1 MQKYRGDLSYMPR
14 EMTAFQL
21 LLLVLFSTLMGC
33 TVEMGNRVVAQI
45 GDEEITVDQLREFIY
60 GLPEEAKSETTRVE
74 EARNHLNTMVNIQLL
89 IMEAKAADL
98 DKSPEFRARLER
110 VQRKKLS
117 SIFQDRVLEVE
128 EEVEE
133 GEVREY
139 AERMGITRAVRLADI
154 MVSSRD
160 NALIALR
167 ELNNGV
173 PFGQV
178 AKKWSINKKTSAQG
192 GDLGRYTTREQMV
205 APLQDKLFS
214 LALGEISEPIK
225 IGGNYSIFTVIAD
238 STIELSPQRRLT
250 IQMGLKKERK
260 LRALSTIVA
269 ELKKKYHLELDREGL
284 ALIVEKVRG
293 DASFTSDMERN
304 IVLYRYDGGEITAQ
318 DLADAGHI
326 LKGNALAQL
335 SDSSQ
340 VIAFAED
347 HVVPNA
353 MLVEAALRA
362 GIDEEAETAK
372 WLRNQANQLLISA
385 LRAQLLKTKVTIAE
399 NELRQFY
406 EAHAERYL
414 HPEQIEVQEILVET
428 EAEALRLMEHIQRG
442 ARLGDLA
449 KKYSIRSLEVRDEEG
464 RFHFHLFE
472 KAFLGGFVEVAE
484 EAEIGAL
491 TGPAKVDEGY
501 SIFEVISRE
510 RKQETFQEAEW
521 RVRSQLR
528 REKNRKTF
536 NLFIEELR
544 NKYASKVVIRED
556 NLRAA
561 FGEG

>member
-1 MQKYRGDLSYMPR
+1 MPR
-14 EMTAFQL
+14 EMTAYWLLPL
-21 LLLVLFSTLMGC
+21 LLFTALTGC
-33 TVEMGNRVVAQI
+33 TVETGDRTVAQI
-45 GDEEITVDQLREFIY
+45 GDEEITVDQLRKFIA
-60 GLPEEAKSETTRVE
+60 GLPKEAKAETTRVE
-74 EARNHLNTMVNIQLL
+74 EAKNHLNTMINIQLL

-110 VQRKKLS
+110 VQREKLI
-117 SIFQDRVLEVE
+117 SIFQDRELEVE
-128 EEVEE
+128 EEVVED
-133 GEVREY
+133 EVREY
-139 AERMGITRAVRLADI
+139 AERMGLTRAVRLADI
-154 MVSSRD
+154 MVPSRE
-160 NALIALR
+160 NASAALR
-167 ELNNGV
+167 ELKNGV

-178 AKKWSINKKTSAQG
+178 AQKWSINKKTAAQG
-192 GDLGRYTTREQMV
+192 GDLGRYTTREHMV
-205 APLQDKLFS
+205 MPLQDKLFS
-214 LALGEISEPIK
+214 LALGEVSEPIK

-238 STIELSPQRRLT
+238 STIELSPQRRLA
-250 IQMGLKKERK
+250 IQMGLKKEK
-260 LRALSTIVA
+260 KQRALSTLVT
-269 ELKKKYHLELDREGL
+269 EFKEKYHLELDREGL

-293 DASFTSDMERN
+293 GSSFASETERN

-318 DLADAGHI
+318 DLADAGHV

-340 VIAFAED
+340 VIAFAER

-362 GIDEEAETAK
+362 GIDEEAEAVE
-372 WLRNQANQLLISA
+372 WLGNQANQLLISA
-385 LRAQLLKTKVTIAE
+385 LRARLLRAKVTIAE

-406 EAHAERYL
+406 EAHAERYM
-414 HPEQIEVQEILVET
+414 HPEQIEVQEVLVET
-428 EAEALRLMEHIQRG
+428 EAEALRLMEQIQKG

-449 KKYSIRSLEVRDEEG
+449 KKYSIRSLEDLDEEG

-472 KAFLGGFVEVAE
+472 QAFLGGFVEVAE
-484 EAEIGAL
+484 KAEIGVI

-501 SIFEVISRE
+501 SIFKVLSRE
-510 RKQETFQEAEW
+510 RKRETFQEAEW

-528 REKNRKTF
+528 REKNRKAF
-536 NLFIEELR
+536 NLFIEEVR

>member
-1 MQKYRGDLSYMPR
+1 MPR
-14 EMTAFQL
+14 EMTAYWLLPL
-21 LLLVLFSTLMGC
+21 LLFTALTGC
-33 TVEMGNRVVAQI
+33 TVETGDRTVAQI
-45 GDEEITVDQLREFIY
+45 GDEEITVDQLRKFIA
-60 GLPEEAKSETTRVE
+60 GLPKEAKAETTRVE
-74 EARNHLNTMVNIQLL
+74 EAKNHLNTMINIQLL

-110 VQRKKLS
+110 VQREKLI
-117 SIFQDRVLEVE
+117 SIFQDRELEVE
-128 EEVEE
+128 EEVVED
-133 GEVREY
+133 EVREY
-139 AERMGITRAVRLADI
+139 AERMGLTRAVRLADI
-154 MVSSRD
+154 MVPSRE
-160 NALIALR
+160 NASAALR
-167 ELNNGV
+167 ELKNGV

-178 AKKWSINKKTSAQG
+178 AQKWSINKKTAAQG
-192 GDLGRYTTREQMV
+192 GDLGRYTTREHMV
-205 APLQDKLFS
+205 MPLQDKLFS
-214 LALGEISEPIK
+214 LALGEVSEPIK

-238 STIELSPQRRLT
+238 STIELSPQRRLA
-250 IQMGLKKERK
+250 IQMGLKKEK
-260 LRALSTIVA
+260 KQRALSTLVT
-269 ELKKKYHLELDREGL
+269 EFKEKYHLELDREGL

-293 DASFTSDMERN
+293 GSSFASETERN

-318 DLADAGHI
+318 DLADAGHV

-340 VIAFAED
+340 VIAFAER

-362 GIDEEAETAK
+362 GVDEEAEAVE
-372 WLRNQANQLLISA
+372 WLGNQANQLLISA
-385 LRAQLLKTKVTIAE
+385 LRARLLRAKVTIAE

-406 EAHAERYL
+406 EAHAERYM
-414 HPEQIEVQEILVET
+414 HPEQIEVQEVLVET
-428 EAEALRLMEHIQRG
+428 EAEALRLMEQIQKG

-449 KKYSIRSLEVRDEEG
+449 KKYSIRSLEDLDEEG

-472 KAFLGGFVEVAE
+472 QAFLGGFVEVAE
-484 EAEIGAL
+484 KAEIGVL

-501 SIFEVISRE
+501 SIFKVLSRD
-510 RKQETFQEAEW
+510 RKRETFQEAEW

-528 REKNRKTF
+528 REKNRKAF
-536 NLFIEELR
+536 NLFIEEVR

>member
-1 MQKYRGDLSYMPR
+1 MPR
-14 EMTAFQL
+14 EMPAFWFL
-21 LLLVLFSTLMGC
+21 LFVLFTVPMGC
-33 TVEMGNRVVAQI
+33 TVETGDRVVAQI
-45 GDEEITVDQLREFIY
+45 GDEKITVDQLRKFIA
-60 GLPEEAKSETTRVE
+60 GLPEDAKADTTRVK
-74 EARNHLNTMVNIQLL
+74 EATNHLNTMVNIQLL

-98 DKSPEFRARLER
+98 DKSPEFHARLEK
-110 VQRKKLS
+110 VQREKLI
-117 SIFQDRVLEVE
+117 SIFQDRALEVE

-133 GEVREY
+133 DEVREY
-139 AERMGITRAVRLADI
+139 AERMGLTRAVRLADI
-154 MVSSRD
+154 MVPSRE
-160 NALIALR
+160 NALAALR

-178 AKKWSINKKTSAQG
+178 AQKWSINKKTSAQG
-192 GDLGRYTTREQMV
+192 GDLGRYTTREHMV
-205 APLQDKLFS
+205 MPLQDKLFS
-214 LALGEISEPIK
+214 LALGEVSEPIK

-238 STIELSPQRRLT
+238 STIELSPQRRLA
-250 IQMGLKKERK
+250 IQMGLKKEK
-260 LRALSTIVA
+260 KQRALSALAA
-269 ELKKKYHLELDREGL
+269 ELGEKYHLELDREGL

-293 DASFTSDMERN
+293 GASFASETERN

-318 DLADAGHI
+318 DLTEAGHP
-326 LKGNALAQL
+326 LKGTALAQL

-340 VIAFAED
+340 VVAFAER

-362 GIDEEAETAK
+362 GIDEDAETVE
-372 WLRNQANQLLISA
+372 WLENQANQLLISA
-385 LRAQLLKTKVTIAE
+385 LRARLLRAKVTIAE

-406 EAHAERYL
+406 EAHAERYM
-414 HPEQIEVQEILVET
+414 HPEQIEVQEVLVKT
-428 EAEALRLMEHIQRG
+428 EAEALRLMEQIQKG

-449 KKYSIRSLEVRDEEG
+449 KKYSIRSLEDLDEEG

-484 EAEIGAL
+484 KAEIGAL

-501 SIFEVISRE
+501 SIFKVLSRE
-510 RKQETFQEAEW
+510 RKRETFAEAEW

-528 REKNRKTF
+528 REKNRKAF
-536 NLFIEELR
+536 NQFIEEVR

-556 NLRAA
+556 NLKAA

>member
-1 MQKYRGDLSYMPR
+1 MPR
-14 EMTAFQL
+14 EMTAFWL
-21 LLLVLFSTLMGC
+21 LPFALFTMLIGC
-33 TVEMGNRVVAQI
+33 TVEMGDRVVAQI
-45 GDEEITVDQLREFIY
+45 GDEEITVDQLRKFIA
-60 GLPEEAKSETTRVE
+60 GLPQNDKAETTRVE
-74 EARNHLNTMVNIQLL
+74 EATNHLNTMVNIQLL

-98 DKSPEFRARLER
+98 DKSPEFHARLEK
-110 VQRKKLS
+110 VQQEKLI
-117 SIFQDRVLEVE
+117 SIFQDRALEVE

-139 AERMGITRAVRLADI
+139 AERMGLTRAVRLADI
-154 MVSSRD
+154 MVPSRE
-160 NALIALR
+160 NALAALR

-178 AKKWSINKKTSAQG
+178 AQKWSINKKTSAQG
-192 GDLGRYTTREQMV
+192 GDLGRYTTREHMV
-205 APLQDKLFS
+205 TPLQDKLFS
-214 LALGEISEPIK
+214 LALGEVSEPIK

-238 STIELSPQRRLT
+238 STIELSPQRRLAV
-250 IQMGLKKERK
+250 QMGLKKEK
-260 LRALSTIVA
+260 KQRALSTLVA

-293 DASFTSDMERN
+293 GASFASETERN

-318 DLADAGHI
+318 DLADAGHV

-340 VIAFAED
+340 VIAFAER

-353 MLVEAALRA
+353 MLVEAALRT
-362 GIDEEAETAK
+362 GIDEEAETVE
-372 WLRNQANQLLISA
+372 WLGNQANQLLISA
-385 LRAQLLKTKVTIAE
+385 LRARLLRAKVTIAE

-406 EAHAERYL
+406 EAHAERYM

-428 EAEALRLMEHIQRG
+428 EAEALRLMEQIQKG
-442 ARLGDLA
+442 ASLGDLA
-449 KKYSIRSLEVRDEEG
+449 KKYSIRWLEDRDEEG

-472 KAFLGGFVEVAE
+472 QAFLGGFVEVAE
-484 EAEIGAL
+484 KAKIGAL

-501 SIFEVISRE
+501 SIFKVLSRE
-510 RKQETFQEAEW
+510 RKRETFQEAEW

-528 REKNRKTF
+528 REKNRRAF
-536 NLFIEELR
+536 NQFIEEVR

-556 NLRAA
+556 NLKAA
-561 FGEG
+561 FEEG